1 MVSSFKQS
9 FSLYELSLSTDPPPQ
24 LLSVAPATLL
34 ALLRATI
41 DLLIEHKIR
50 AQLLIKLPP
59 GKIWYSE
66 IQRYN
71 STNLSEGIY
80 SYSVSKPA
88 ASNLF
93 TPLISVKLT
102 PTSKLQRE
110 YFILVLSPQFCSLA
124 LAHRRRIQRQGTVTK
139 VLSIQKT
146 SLQTKA

>member
-50 AQLLIKLPP
+50 AQLLIKLPL

-66 IQRYN
+66 IERYN
-71 STNLSEGIY
+71 TTNLSEGIY
-80 SYSVSKPA
+80 SCSVSTWENN
-88 ASNLF
+88 SIN
-93 TPLISVKLT
+93 PLISLKLA

-110 YFILVLSPQFCSLA
+110 YFLLLLANLFAAHKNYLSLLKQKIEYANRQVLY
-124 LAHRRRIQRQGTVTK
+124 
-139 VLSIQKT
+139 
-146 SLQTKA
+146 